1 MSDFIQDGTGSG
13 SRAKVD
19 SSNHLH
25 TRSVSESGGTDA
37 AIEGNLFNVNT
48 ETVVLT
54 SASASSLVYMK
65 NTDTVP
71 WIVNRVFYNAG
82 PSTGGTGDFL
92 AEVIANPTAGTLIS
106 GGTTLTPHNLNFGSS
121 KELVGTVLKGAEGST
136 ITNGTVR
143 VSTIIPVAGTRVL
156 ISFDSIV
163 LDVGSS
169 IAVRITPQTS
179 NTSMD
184 IQVGFNLYR
193 NTAEHN

>member
-54 SASASSLVYMK
+54 SANASSLVYMK

-92 AEVIANPTAGTLIS
+92 AEVIANPTTGTLIS

-136 ITNGTVR
+136 ITNGTDR

-169 IAVRITPQTS
+169 IAVRVTPQTS

-193 NTAEHN
+193 NTAENN

>member
-1 MSDFIQDGTGSG
+1 MSDFIQDGTGTG
-13 SRAKVD
+13 YRAKVD
-19 SSNHLH
+19 SDNHLH
-25 TRSVSESGGTDA
+25 TRSISESGGTDA
-37 AIEGNLFNVNT
+37 ALSGNLYNVNT
-48 ETVVLT
+48 ETVELT
-54 SASASSLVYMK
+54 SANASALVYMK

-71 WIVNRVFYNAG
+71 WVVNRVFYNAG

-92 AEVIANPTAGTLIS
+92 AEVVANPTTGTLIS
-106 GGTTLTPHNLNFGSS
+106 GGSALTPHNLNFGSS
-121 KELVGTVLKGAEGST
+121 QELTGTVLKGGEGST

-156 ISFDSIV
+156 IGFDSII

-193 NTAEHN
+193 YTVGV

>member
-1 MSDFIQDGTGSG
+1 MSEYIKDGTGTG
-13 SRAKVD
+13 YRAKVD
-19 SSNHLH
+19 SDNHLH

-37 AIEGNLFNVNT
+37 ALSGNLFNINT
-48 ETVVLT
+48 ETIELT
-54 SASASSLVYMK
+54 SANASALLYMK

-71 WIVNRVFYNAG
+71 WVVNRVFYNAG

-92 AEVIANPTAGTLIS
+92 AEVVANPTTGTLVS
-106 GGTTLTPHNLNFGSS
+106 GGTALTPHNLNFGSS
-121 KELVGTVLKGAEGST
+121 NELTGTVLKGAEAST
-136 ITNGTVR
+136 ITDGTVR

-156 ISFDSIV
+156 ISFDSII

-193 NTAEHN
+193 YTVGS

>member
-1 MSDFIQDGTGSG
+1 MSDYIQDGTGAG
-13 SRAKVD
+13 YRAKVD
-19 SSNHLH
+19 SDNHLH
-25 TRSVSESGGTDA
+25 TRSVNESGGTDA
-37 AIEGNLFNVNT
+37 ALNGNLYNVNT
-48 ETVVLT
+48 ETVELT
-54 SASASSLVYMK
+54 SANASSLVYMK
-65 NTDTVP
+65 NTDIVP

-106 GGTTLTPHNLNFGSS
+106 GGSALTAHNLNFGSS
-121 KELVGTVLKGAEGST
+121 NELTGTVLKGTEGST
-136 ITNGTVR
+136 ITDGTVR
-143 VSTIIPVAGTRVL
+143 VSTIIPVSGTRVL

-169 IAVRITPQTS
+169 IAVRVTPQTS

-193 NTAEHN
+193 YTVGA

>member
-1 MSDFIQDGTGSG
+1 MSEYIKDGTGTG
-13 SRAKVD
+13 YRAKVD
-19 SSNHLH
+19 SDNHLH

-37 AIEGNLFNVNT
+37 ALSGNLFNINT
-48 ETVVLT
+48 ETIELT
-54 SASASSLVYMK
+54 SANASALLYMK

-71 WIVNRVFYNAG
+71 WVVNRVFYNAG

-92 AEVIANPTAGTLIS
+92 AEVVANPTTGTLVS
-106 GGTTLTPHNLNFGSS
+106 GGTALTPHNLNFGSS
-121 KELVGTVLKGAEGST
+121 NELTGTVLKGAEAST
-136 ITNGTVR
+136 ITDGTVR
-143 VSTIIPVAGTRVL
+143 VSTIIPVAGARVL
-156 ISFDSIV
+156 ISFDSII

-193 NTAEHN
+193 YTVGS

>member
-1 MSDFIQDGTGSG
+1 MSDFIQDGTGAG
-13 SRAKVD
+13 YRAKVD
-19 SSNHLH
+19 SDNHVH
-25 TRSVSESGGTDA
+25 VRSVSESGGTDA
-37 AIEGNLFNVNT
+37 ALSGNLFNINT

-54 SASASSLVYMK
+54 SANASGLVYMK

-71 WIVNRVFYNAG
+71 WVVNRVFYNAG

-92 AEVIANPTAGTLIS
+92 AEVVANPTTGTLIS
-106 GGTTLTPHNLNFGSS
+106 GGTTLVPHNLNFGSS
-121 KELVGTVLKGAEGST
+121 NELTGTVLKGAEGST
-136 ITNGTVR
+136 ITDGTVR

-156 ISFDSIV
+156 ISFDSII

-169 IAVRITPQTS
+169 IAVRVTPQTS

-193 NTAEHN
+193 YTVGD

>member
-1 MSDFIQDGTGSG
+1 MSNFLQDGTGTG
-13 SRAKVD
+13 YRAKVD
-19 SSNHLH
+19 SDNHLH
-25 TRSVSESGGTDA
+25 TRAVSESGGTDA
-37 AIEGNLFNVNT
+37 ALKGNLYNVNT

-54 SASASSLVYMK
+54 SDTASSLVYMK

-82 PSTGGTGDFL
+82 PSTDGVGDFL
-92 AEVIANPTAGTLIS
+92 AEVIANPTTGTLIS
-106 GGTTLTPHNLNFGSS
+106 GGTALVPHNLNFGSS
-121 KELVGTVLKGAEGST
+121 NELVGTVLKGAEGST
-136 ITNGTVR
+136 ITDGTVR

-163 LDVGSS
+163 LPVGSS
-169 IAVRITPQTS
+169 VAVRITPQTS

-193 NTAEHN
+193 YTVGD